1 MTGGKRPEG
10 RTPPFSLRLSFEER
24 VKLERQAGAMP
35 LAAYIKS
42 LVFAED
48 APTYRK
54 PLKSVD
60 ADQKL
65 LAEVLACLGSSR
77 LPNNL
82 NQLAKAANSGALYCD
97 AETKAE
103 LKRACDDVRA
113 MRLLLMQ
120 ALGLPVEEHHR
131 KPETTSQSF
140 TRAAGRAK
148 RFTP

>member
-54 PLKSVD
+54 RRKPAD

-97 AETKAE
+97 AETKSE

-131 KPETTSQSF
+131 KPETTSQNFS
-140 TRAAGRAK
+140 RAAARAK